1 MTYTATTGTC
11 IIVGGGIGGVMVAKN
26 LKKSGL
32 EVTIID
38 RQNYLDWSIAAA
50 RSLVSPDDIDKH
62 NYAMPLD
69 KVSEF
74 MGAKFVQSAVAQ
86 VSEKSVTLANGD
98 VLNADFVVVA
108 IGGQYGSGALWKPTP
123 ELTTKEKRVAAFR
136 AEREKAAAA
145 KAIVVAGAGLAGVE
159 VAGELKAAFPDAKV
173 TLVGTF
179 LPFASDNTKAKVR
192 TALEEMGV
200 ILTDGRVEDPKPVNG
215 KVKTSSNET
224 LDADIV
230 YMATGFIFA
239 GAKLLDD
246 NLKSNVTEN
255 GQVSCRPTLQL
266 DGCDTVFAC
275 GDIVKVPDGK
285 YADVKGSMH
294 AEAMAKTVAA
304 NVMNL
309 MAGKELSSFK
319 WSEKANNVPSFTAL
333 GPDVGVGDLGMPSF
347 MGGIE
352 NWMARKVKTA
362 DFFMTF
368 RAADFGKGKTW

>member
-1 MTYTATTGTC
+1 
-11 IIVGGGIGGVMVAKN
+11 MVAKN

-192 TALEEMGV
+192 KALEEMGV

-215 KVKTSSNET
+215 KVKTTSNET

-246 NLKSNVTEN
+246 NLKSNATEN
-255 GQVSCRPTLQL
+255 GQVSCR
-266 DGCDTVFAC
+266 VF
-275 GDIVKVPDGK
+275 
-285 YADVKGSMH
+285 
-294 AEAMAKTVAA
+294 
-304 NVMNL
+304 
-309 MAGKELSSFK
+309 FK
-319 WSEKANNVPSFTAL
+319 S
-333 GPDVGVGDLGMPSF
+333 
-347 MGGIE
+347 
-352 NWMARKVKTA
+352 R
-362 DFFMTF
+362 
-368 RAADFGKGKTW
+368 